1 LKSVARITRDVVAV
15 VREIKGSCAA
25 GIKVGDVLYF
35 SGANLVKEKSD
46 EICAYA
52 LTNIMPVVFS
62 CRLGVDFDKLGIG
75 GRLWQCVDPGPPY
88 TPGGTVFFEIMPA
101 EEFEKEKLKENC

>member
-1 LKSVARITRDVVAV
+1 MLKKIGRNLRLCFDKYYA
-15 VREIKGSCAA
+15 GS
-25 GIKVGDVLYF
+25 
-35 SGANLVKEKSD
+35 
-46 EICAYA
+46 
-52 LTNIMPVVFS
+52 FS